1 MISIII
7 PVYNAQTYI
16 SQCLDSVLGQ
26 TKQDFEVILI
36 DDGSK
41 DDSGKICDMYADKDV
56 RFQVYHRDNQGVS
69 NARNF
74 GIERASGEY
83 IMFLDSDDYLEKD
96 ALEYMLNIMEADRAD
111 FVGFSRYEEH
121 VDKKCADVYRLKGQ
135 NIIVNTAD
143 EYLEMLLQLYMQNK
157 MFCEVWN
164 RLYRSDIIRK
174 NEIKFDTNLKYG
186 EDKLFNLCYLHFV
199 YKIVLMD
206 RPLYHYR
213 IYDESTMG
221 KKRNKTNW
229 LKDHYLRIAME
240 YSRFIKVHKSIVDS
254 DRLVCLVFSMLM
266 HEVYYQVNKK
276 ELYQLLH
283 YLSVQSNDRQFY
295 IKYNGIAYDNS
306 DLVLRYFNI
315 NQDGKEHMGDEMAK
329 ELYLAN
335 KAQNIIEFCIAL
347 IWIKLKK

>member
-26 TKQDFEVILI
+26 TMQDFEVIMI

-41 DDSGKICDMYADKDV
+41 DDSGKICDLYADKDV
-56 RFQVYHRDNQGVS
+56 RIHVYHRDNQGVS

-74 GIERASGEY
+74 GMEKASGEY

-96 ALEYMLNIMEADRAD
+96 ALEYMLKIMETDKAD
-111 FVGFSRYEEH
+111 FIGFSRYEEH
-121 VDKKCADVYRLKGQ
+121 VEQEYIDVYSLESQ

-164 RLYRSDIIRK
+164 RLYRLDIIRK

-199 YKIVLMD
+199 YKIVLVD

-213 IYDESTMG
+213 IYEESTMG
-221 KKRNKTNW
+221 NKRNKTEW

-240 YSRFIKVHKSIVDS
+240 YGRFIKVHKSVVDS
-254 DRLVCLVFSMLM
+254 DKLISLVFSSLM
-266 HEVYYQVNKK
+266 HEVYYQVDKK
-276 ELYQLLH
+276 KLYQLLH
-283 YLSVQSNDRQFY
+283 YFSVQSDDRHFF
-295 IKYNGIAYDNS
+295 IKYSGIAYDSS
-306 DLVLRYFNI
+306 DLILRYFNI
-315 NQDGKEHMGDEMAK
+315 NQDGKEHGNCQEY
-329 ELYLAN
+329 EFQYN
-335 KAQNIIEFCIAL
+335 HSIILLNSLFLSYARRSS
-347 IWIKLKK
+347 